1 MVFAISAAR
10 KAELSTEL
18 LDRGST
24 SGGVAA
30 AAASDYEYRGQ
41 GKKKCF
47 IQMFEL
53 MCNTCYRIAFSFN

>member
-1 MVFAISAAR
+1 MKMCFILVAAR

-41 GKKKCF
+41 G
-47 IQMFEL
+47 
-53 MCNTCYRIAFSFN
+53 NTFLWHI